1 MRPKLFSREGFTL
14 IEILVALVILALAIG
29 AIVPSI
35 LNQVAT
41 GEVNRLLR
49 DMNTVEEG
57 AKSFRVDVSRW
68 PGDLDDLQVQP
79 ASSGDL
85 DIHGNTYPAGLLNRW
100 KGAYLESVTLVDGDS
115 VKTAAGGHIHGF
127 TKGTSSNGYQLN
139 GEDYLVLTL
148 TGVPSAHFTALDVE
162 VDGEEGAAAGRVH
175 TTSSTLYYLVAPLQ

>member
-1 MRPKLFSREGFTL
+1 MRPKLFSSGGFTL

-49 DMNTVEEG
+49 DINTVEAG

-68 PGDLDDLQVQP
+68 PGDLEDLQVLP
-79 ASSGDL
+79 TATDV
-85 DIHGNTYPAGLLNRW
+85 DIHGVGYPAGLLNKW
-100 KGAYLESVTLVDGDS
+100 KGAYLESVTLVEDDS
-115 VKTAAGGHIHGF
+115 VATAAGGHIDGF
-127 TKGTSSNGYQLN
+127 TKGTATNGFQLN

-148 TGVPSAHFTALDVE
+148 TGAPSDHFTALDVE

-175 TTSSTLYYLVAPLQ
+175 VSSSTLYYLVAPLQ